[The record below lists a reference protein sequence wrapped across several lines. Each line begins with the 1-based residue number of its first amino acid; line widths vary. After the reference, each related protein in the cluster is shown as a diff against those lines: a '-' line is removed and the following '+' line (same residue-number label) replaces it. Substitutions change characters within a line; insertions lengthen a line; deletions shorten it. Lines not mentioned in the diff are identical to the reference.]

1 MRVPRL
7 AVLIPFLLCACSST
21 PPAPVSP
28 LDYAQLDK
36 INLDVRDLTFTDR
49 GIDMPPSSPVI
60 NDQFSPTIA
69 DSLHN
74 WASQRLQAVGI
85 AGSANI
91 VVKNA
96 YVTEQGM
103 KSDSDWFERGQ
114 TARYTGHADVE
125 IEARGAEGY
134 ALATANAT
142 RSVTLPNNADQ
153 DEKRDAYRALL
164 NGLMQDLNN
173 YIDQAIHSHMSEF
186 IVTAPIIGSK
196 IPPVGTPPATQM
208 QAPESPG
215 VSP

>member
-1 MRVPRL
+1 MRVSRL
-7 AVLIPFLLCACSST
+7 AVLIPILLCACSTS
-21 PPAPVSP
+21 PAPVTP
-28 LDYAQLDK
+28 LDYSQLDR
-36 INLDVRDLTFTDR
+36 INLDVRDLTFTDH
-49 GIDMPPSSPVI
+49 GLDMPPALPVI

-85 AGSANI
+85 SGTATI

-96 YVTEQGM
+96 YVTGEGIT
-103 KSDSDWFERGQ
+103 SDSSWFTSGQ
-114 TARYTGHADVE
+114 NGKYTGHAEVE
-125 IEARGAEGY
+125 IDARGAEGY
-134 ALATANAT
+134 GLATANAT
-142 RSVTLPNNADQ
+142 RSVTLSSNPDE

-173 YIDQAIHSHMSEF
+173 YIDQAIHDHMGQF

-196 IPPVGTPPATQM
+196 IPPVGTPPVTQM
-208 QAPESPG
+208 PLPESPG

>member
-1 MRVPRL
+1 MRLSRL

-21 PPAPVSP
+21 NPPSPVAP
-28 LDYAQLDK
+28 LDYAQLEK
-36 INLDVRDLTFTDR
+36 INLDVKDLSFSDR
-49 GIDMPPSSPVI
+49 GVEMPPTSPVI

-69 DSLHN
+69 DALHN

-85 AGSANI
+85 SGAANF
-91 VVKNA
+91 VVKDA

-103 KSDSDWFERGQ
+103 KDDGSWFEQGPQ
-114 TARYTGHADVE
+114 ARYTGHAEVE
-125 IEARGAEGY
+125 VNARGAEGY

-142 RSVTLPNNADQ
+142 RSVSLPNNASQ

-173 YIDQAIHSHMSEF
+173 YIDQAIHGHMNEF

-196 IPPVGTPPATQM
+196 IPPMPSPPQM
-208 QAPESPG
+208 PMPESPG
-215 VSP
+215 LSP